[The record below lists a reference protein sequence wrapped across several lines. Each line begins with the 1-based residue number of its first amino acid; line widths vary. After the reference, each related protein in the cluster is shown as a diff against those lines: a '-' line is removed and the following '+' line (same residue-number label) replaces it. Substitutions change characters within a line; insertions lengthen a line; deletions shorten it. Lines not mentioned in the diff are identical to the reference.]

1 MKKTDK
7 LQQLKQTGEAPDWM
21 TDEGF
26 KTLSGTYLLPGES
39 PKAMWERVSNSVAG
53 YLNKP
58 ELAARF
64 FDLLWKNWLGLAS
77 PVAANCGTDRGLPI
91 SCFSTFVPDSIDG
104 IMGRMH
110 ELATM
115 TKNGGGV
122 GVHWNK
128 VRPRNAIIRGNG
140 RSEGVV
146 PFIKIQ
152 DSTTVGVSQGG
163 VRRGASAAYL
173 PVEHGDFWEFIKMR
187 RPEGDQNRQC
197 QNVHHG
203 VNVTDEFMQS
213 LKDGHKENRLKW
225 QEILKTRME
234 TGEPYIFFTDTV
246 KNSRP
251 ESYVKNN
258 LEVNGSNIC
267 CLSGDTLVATK
278 AGPARIDELCGKEVE
293 IWDGKEWVVTDTFS
307 ERGQDKLL
315 RVTIADGSYVDCNA
329 KHRWFVAKTYE
340 DIRNGRYVET
350 VTEDLR
356 VGTWLEAATPLQ
368 CHGSI
373 IVKGAY
379 LKGFLLG
386 DGTHI
391 SDRPLLRLHST
402 KYACADKLVDSGKE
416 ISPSSATTS
425 TIRELSFGEEH
436 VYTGGNGAYG
446 KQELKN
452 MRGLSARKRELR
464 PWTDEYKAKLPDEVF
479 SWDRKSKLE
488 FLAGLFDADGT
499 VSKNN
504 CLQISSIHMDFIK
517 SLQLLLKTLGC
528 SSSID
533 ISTKRA
539 KNIARLTVGSL
550 DASDLLSE
558 MPTQRIKRNADHVP
572 NRRSTGWRR
581 IVSIEAL
588 TDTPVPVYCPTL
600 PTTGKFALANGLMTG
615 NTEILLATD
624 ELHSFVCCLSSLNLA
639 RWDEWKDTDAVEL
652 SVWFLDGVLS
662 EFIDKA
668 SKIEGME
675 RSVRSAVAGRA
686 LGLGVFGFH
695 TYLQEHSVVLDSFE
709 CFQINAQMFS
719 GIKRK
724 AEKATHEL
732 AAEYGEPEWCKG
744 LNRRNTHLIALAP
757 TVSNSLISGNLSPS
771 IEPWAANVFVQKS
784 AKGTI
789 IQKNKTLTKLLESYG
804 KNNEAT
810 WKSIERANGSVQHLD
825 FLTAH
830 EKEVFLTARE
840 MNQFALVKLAAQR
853 QRWIDQGQSLN
864 LFFPENSDP
873 KYIHDV
879 HVMAHE
885 EGLRTLYYLRTSSVI
900 RGDAGSREYRR
911 ESTECKACE
920 G

>member
-1 MKKTDK
+1 MTAK
-7 LQQLKQTGEAPDWM
+7 KQTNKLETLKLSGEAPEWM

-26 KTLSGTYLLPGES
+26 KTLTGTYLLPGET
-39 PKAMWERVSNSVAG
+39 PKAMWWRVSTSVAS
-53 YLNKP
+53 YLHKP
-58 ELAARF
+58 EMAPKF

-104 IMGRMH
+104 IMDRMH

-128 VRPRNAIIRGNG
+128 VRPRNALIRGNG

-163 VRRGASAAYL
+163 VRRGASACYL
-173 PVEHGDFWEFIKMR
+173 PAEHGDFWEFIKMR

-203 VNVTDEFMQS
+203 INITDEFMQS

-246 KNSRP
+246 RNSRP

-267 CLSGDTLVATK
+267 CLAGDTLVATK
-278 AGPARIDELCGKEVE
+278 TGPRRIDELCGETVE
-293 IWDGKEWVVTDTFS
+293 IWDGLDWIKTDTFS
-307 ERGQDKLL
+307 ERGHDKLF
-315 RVTIADGSYVDCNA
+315 RVATVDGSFVDCNA
-329 KHRWFVAKTYE
+329 KHRWFASNTPEGPFDVVLTKDLKAGQFLECSFGGK
-340 DIRNGRYVET
+340 ET
-350 VTEDLR
+350 
-356 VGTWLEAATPLQ
+356 AM
-368 CHGSI
+368 SM
-373 IVKGAY
+373 
-379 LKGFLLG
+379 
-386 DGTHI
+386 
-391 SDRPLLRLHST
+391 
-402 KYACADKLVDSGKE
+402 VDSV
-416 ISPSSATTS
+416 TS
-425 TIRELSFGEEH
+425 L
-436 VYTGGNGAYG
+436 GN
-446 KQELKN
+446 KK
-452 MRGLSARKRELR
+452 
-464 PWTDEYKAKLPDEVF
+464 
-479 SWDRKSKLE
+479 
-488 FLAGLFDADGT
+488 
-499 VSKNN
+499 
-504 CLQISSIHMDFIK
+504 H
-517 SLQLLLKTLGC
+517 
-528 SSSID
+528 
-533 ISTKRA
+533 
-539 KNIARLTVGSL
+539 
-550 DASDLLSE
+550 
-558 MPTQRIKRNADHVP
+558 
-572 NRRSTGWRR
+572 
-581 IVSIEAL
+581 
-588 TDTPVPVYCPTL
+588 PVYCPTL

-624 ELHSFVCCLSSLNLA
+624 EEHSFVCCLSSLNLA

-652 SVWFLDGVLS
+652 SIWFLDGVLS

-668 SKIEGME
+668 SKIRGME

-695 TYLQEHSVVLDSFE
+695 TYMQENSIVLDSFE
-709 CFQINAQMFS
+709 CFQLNAQMFS

-724 AEKATHEL
+724 AEKATRDL

-744 LNRRNTHLIALAP
+744 LGRRNTHLIALAP

-789 IQKNKTLTKLLESYG
+789 IQKNKTLTKLLEA
-804 KNNEAT
+804 KDQNTEEV
-810 WKSIERANGSVQHLD
+810 WKSIERENGGVQHLP
-825 FLTAH
+825 FLSDH
-830 EKEVFLTARE
+830 EKEVFLTAKE
-840 MNQFALVKLAAQR
+840 LNQFVIIKLAAQR
-853 QRWIDQGQSLN
+853 QRWIDQGQSVN

-873 KYIHDV
+873 KYIHAV
-879 HVMAHE
+879 HVAAHE

>member
-1 MKKTDK
+1 MMGLVGGGKIFEENKTVKKTDK
-7 LQQLKQTGEAPDWM
+7 LQQLKQAGEAPDWM

-39 PKAMWERVSNSVAG
+39 PKAMWNRVSNSVAG
-53 YLNKP
+53 YLKKP
-58 ELAARF
+58 ELAAKF
-64 FDLLWKNWLGLAS
+64 FDLLWRNWLGLAS

-163 VRRGASAAYL
+163 VRRGASVGYL
-173 PVEHGDFWEFIKMR
+173 PIEHGDFWEFIKIR

-197 QNVHHG
+197 QSIHHA
-203 VNVTDEFMQS
+203 VNVSDEFMQS

-225 QEILKTRME
+225 QEVLKTRME

-246 KNSRP
+246 RNSRP
-251 ESYVKNN
+251 ESYIRNS
-258 LEVNGSNIC
+258 LEVHGSN
-267 CLSGDTLVATK
+267 
-278 AGPARIDELCGKEVE
+278 LC
-293 IWDGKEWVVTDTFS
+293 S
-307 ERGQDKLL
+307 
-315 RVTIADGSYVDCNA
+315 
-329 KHRWFVAKTYE
+329 
-340 DIRNGRYVET
+340 
-350 VTEDLR
+350 
-356 VGTWLEAATPLQ
+356 
-368 CHGSI
+368 
-373 IVKGAY
+373 
-379 LKGFLLG
+379 
-386 DGTHI
+386 
-391 SDRPLLRLHST
+391 
-402 KYACADKLVDSGKE
+402 
-416 ISPSSATTS
+416 
-425 TIRELSFGEEH
+425 
-436 VYTGGNGAYG
+436 
-446 KQELKN
+446 
-452 MRGLSARKRELR
+452 
-464 PWTDEYKAKLPDEVF
+464 
-479 SWDRKSKLE
+479 
-488 FLAGLFDADGT
+488 
-499 VSKNN
+499 
-504 CLQISSIHMDFIK
+504 
-517 SLQLLLKTLGC
+517 
-528 SSSID
+528 
-533 ISTKRA
+533 
-539 KNIARLTVGSL
+539 
-550 DASDLLSE
+550 
-558 MPTQRIKRNADHVP
+558 
-572 NRRSTGWRR
+572 
-581 IVSIEAL
+581 
-588 TDTPVPVYCPTL
+588 
-600 PTTGKFALANGLMTG
+600 
-615 NTEILLATD
+615 EILLATD
-624 ELHSFVCCLSSLNLA
+624 EEHSFVCCLSSLNLA

-668 SKIEGME
+668 SKINGME
-675 RSVRSAVAGRA
+675 RAVKSAIAGRA

-724 AEKATHEL
+724 AEKATQEL

-804 KNNEAT
+804 KNTEAT
-810 WKSIERANGSVQHLD
+810 WKSIERENGSVHHLD
-825 FLTAH
+825 FLTVH
-830 EKEVFLTARE
+830 EKEVFLTAKE

-873 KYIHDV
+873 KYIHDI

>member
-1 MKKTDK
+1 MHKENKTVKKTSTKTDK
-7 LQQLKQTGEAPDWM
+7 LQQLKQAGEAPEWM

-39 PKAMWERVSNSVAG
+39 PRDMWMRVSTSVAN
-53 YLNKP
+53 YLKKP
-58 ELAARF
+58 ELRAKF
-64 FDLLWKNWLGLAS
+64 FDLLWRNWLGLAS

-104 IMGRMH
+104 IMDRMH

-128 VRPRNAIIRGNG
+128 VRPRNSVIRGNG

-163 VRRGASAAYL
+163 VRRGASAGYL
-173 PVEHGDFWEFIKMR
+173 PIEHGDFWEYIKMR

-203 VNVTDEFMQS
+203 VNVSDEFMQS
-213 LKDGHKENRLKW
+213 LKDGNKENRLKW
-225 QEILKTRME
+225 QEVLKTRME

-246 KNSRP
+246 RNSRP
-251 ESYVKNN
+251 ESYVKNG
-258 LEVNGSNIC
+258 LEVHGSNIC
-267 CLSGDTLVATK
+267 CLAGDTLVTTK
-278 AGPARIDELCGKEVE
+278 TGPRRIDELCGETVE
-293 IWDGKEWVVTDTFS
+293 IWDGLNWVFTDTFA
-307 ERGQDKLL
+307 ERGQDKLI
-315 RVTIADGSYVDCNA
+315 RVTIADGSYVDCNEN
-329 KHRWFVAKTYE
+329 HRWFAAKTPE
-340 DIRNGRYVET
+340 G
-350 VTEDLR
+350 
-356 VGTWLEAATPLQ
+356 P
-368 CHGSI
+368 
-373 IVKGAY
+373 
-379 LKGFLLG
+379 F
-386 DGTHI
+386 
-391 SDRPLLRLHST
+391 
-402 KYACADKLVDSGKE
+402 
-416 ISPSSATTS
+416 
-425 TIRELSFGEEH
+425 EE
-436 VYTGGNGAYG
+436 V
-446 KQELKN
+446 L
-452 MRGLSARKRELR
+452 
-464 PWTDEYKAKLPDEVF
+464 
-479 SWDRKSKLE
+479 
-488 FLAGLFDADGT
+488 
-499 VSKNN
+499 
-504 CLQISSIHMDFIK
+504 
-517 SLQLLLKTLGC
+517 
-528 SSSID
+528 
-533 ISTKRA
+533 A
-539 KNIARLTVGSL
+539 KNLATGMFLEPSVLATKNTGMNCVDAIKPLGS
-550 DASDLLSE
+550 
-558 MPTQRIKRNADHVP
+558 KKH
-572 NRRSTGWRR
+572 
-581 IVSIEAL
+581 
-588 TDTPVPVYCPTL
+588 PVYCPTL

-624 ELHSFVCCLSSLNLA
+624 EEHSFVCCLSSLNLA

-652 SVWFLDGVLS
+652 SIWFLDGVLS

-668 SKIEGME
+668 SKIHGME
-675 RSVRSAVAGRA
+675 RSVRSAIAGRA

-695 TYLQEHSVVLDSFE
+695 TYLQENSVVLDSFE

-724 AEKATHEL
+724 AEKATQDL
-732 AAEYGEPEWCKG
+732 AAEYGESEWCKG

-810 WKSIERANGSVQHLD
+810 WKSIERENGSVQHLD
-825 FLTAH
+825 FLTDH
-830 EKEVFLTARE
+830 EKEVFLTAKE

>member
-1 MKKTDK
+1 VKKTDK

-53 YLNKP
+53 YLKKP
-58 ELAARF
+58 ELAAKF

-278 AGPARIDELCGKEVE
+278 AGPVRIDELCGKEVE
-293 IWDGKEWVVTDTFS
+293 IWDGNDWVVTGTFS
-307 ERGQDKLL
+307 ERGKDKLW
-315 RVTIADGSYVDCNA
+315 RVVTADGSTTDCNE
-329 KHRWFVAKTYE
+329 KHRWFAAKTPE
-340 DIRNGRYVET
+340 GPFEEVLTKDLTPGMFLET
-350 VTEDLR
+350 SAL
-356 VGTWLEAATPLQ
+356 
-368 CHGSI
+368 
-373 IVKGAY
+373 
-379 LKGFLLG
+379 
-386 DGTHI
+386 
-391 SDRPLLRLHST
+391 ST
-402 KYACADKLVDSGKE
+402 KE
-416 ISPSSATTS
+416 
-425 TIRELSFGEEH
+425 
-436 VYTGGNGAYG
+436 TGMSCVEAIIPLG
-446 KQELKN
+446 
-452 MRGLSARKRELR
+452 
-464 PWTDEYKAKLPDEVF
+464 
-479 SWDRKSKLE
+479 SK
-488 FLAGLFDADGT
+488 
-499 VSKNN
+499 K
-504 CLQISSIHMDFIK
+504 H
-517 SLQLLLKTLGC
+517 
-528 SSSID
+528 
-533 ISTKRA
+533 
-539 KNIARLTVGSL
+539 
-550 DASDLLSE
+550 
-558 MPTQRIKRNADHVP
+558 
-572 NRRSTGWRR
+572 
-581 IVSIEAL
+581 
-588 TDTPVPVYCPTL
+588 PVYCPTL

-624 ELHSFVCCLSSLNLA
+624 EMHSFVCCLSSLNLA

-724 AEKATHEL
+724 AEKATQEL

-810 WKSIERANGSVQHLD
+810 WKSIERENGSVQHLD
-825 FLTAH
+825 FLTSH
-830 EKEVFLTARE
+830 EKEVFLTAKE